1 MKNKVSQRQFG
12 KLSEYEMFDG
22 DAFITFNIVDVNGE
36 CTSAYIAVTDRGRI
50 SVSDYPLEKGKD
62 GRLYFEYGNLFKRIY
77 LDDFAEVA

>member
-1 MKNKVSQRQFG
+1 
-12 KLSEYEMFDG
+12 MFDG

-50 SVSDYPLEKGKD
+50 SVSDYPLERDKEGM
-62 GRLYFEYGNLFKRIY
+62 LYFEYGNLFKRIY